1 MARITPIP
9 YYKLVKV
16 FQKAGFRVSRI
27 KGDHVVMV
35 KEGLYR
41 PLVIPTR
48 REVPVFVI
56 KNNLRVSGLSR
67 QEYLKLLQEI

>member
-9 YYKLVKV
+9 YDKLVKV

-41 PLVIPTR
+41 PLVIPRR

-56 KNNLRVSGLSR
+56 KNNLRVSGFR
-67 QEYLKLLQEI
+67 PKTRCDVEG